1 MLLKVVD
8 LRVNYGGA
16 IALNNV
22 CLEIAQGNLIALLG
36 ANGAGKTTLLR
47 TVFGLERV
55 ASGQIWFQGM
65 RIDGFPPQRIAK
77 LGISLVFAEGRLFPF
92 LSVLKNIKLGAYLRT
107 DTKQLKEDL
116 TEIWDLFPVLRDRTE
131 QPAGT
136 LSGGEQRMVSIARG
150 LISKPNLLLLD
161 EPSLGLSPLMVENII
176 QIIIRIRQERTTIL
190 LAEQNANLA
199 LEISDKA
206 YVLQTGKV
214 VLTGDAKALADN
226 EEVKRAYL
234 GR

>member
-1 MLLKVVD
+1 
-8 LRVNYGGA
+8 
-16 IALNNV
+16 
-22 CLEIAQGNLIALLG
+22 
-36 ANGAGKTTLLR
+36 
-47 TVFGLERV
+47 
-55 ASGQIWFQGM
+55 
-65 RIDGFPPQRIAK
+65 
-77 LGISLVFAEGRLFPF
+77 
-92 LSVLKNIKLGAYLRT
+92 
-107 DTKQLKEDL
+107 
-116 TEIWDLFPVLRDRTE
+116 
-131 QPAGT
+131 
-136 LSGGEQRMVSIARG
+136 MVSIARG

-234 GR
+234 GL

>member
-92 LSVLKNIKLGAYLRT
+92 LSVLKNIKLRT
-107 DTKQLKEDL
+107 
-116 TEIWDLFPVLRDRTE
+116 I
-131 QPAGT
+131 
-136 LSGGEQRMVSIARG
+136 
-150 LISKPNLLLLD
+150 
-161 EPSLGLSPLMVENII
+161 
-176 QIIIRIRQERTTIL
+176 
-190 LAEQNANLA
+190 
-199 LEISDKA
+199 
-206 YVLQTGKV
+206 
-214 VLTGDAKALADN
+214 
-226 EEVKRAYL
+226 
-234 GR
+234 